1 MVEKIRVQVLCAD
14 PQHAILMNEVVD
26 GMTGLREA
34 CVITDPAYFN
44 VLHCSRQESW

>member
-26 GMTGLREA
+26 ALTSLREA

-44 VLHCSRQESW
+44 VLHCSHQES